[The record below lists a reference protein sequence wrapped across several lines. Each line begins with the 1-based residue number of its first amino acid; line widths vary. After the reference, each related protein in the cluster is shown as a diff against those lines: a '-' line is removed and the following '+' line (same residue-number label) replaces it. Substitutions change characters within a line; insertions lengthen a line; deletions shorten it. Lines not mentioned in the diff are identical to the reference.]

1 MRKPF
6 KLAALIAGLFV
17 LAGCASTPNVYYT
30 LSPETAVS
38 ALAAPSKPLATPYA
52 LTPISVPSQVDETP
66 LIVRM
71 AGNRVMVLTHDRWSA
86 PLGELIHNA
95 LSQNLTQ
102 QLGMPPVR
110 NLGMTDGLSNVTRVI
125 VDVQRFDLVPGQFA
139 DLDAVWEVRAANA
152 RVRPVIC
159 YSRLRQPVDVG
170 VLPLVAA
177 QQANIARLSTEI
189 AAVLSTGKPQ
199 ASVSC
204 QSP

>member
-38 ALAAPSKPLATPYA
+38 ALAAPSKPLAGPYA
-52 LTPISVPSQVDETP
+52 LAPISVPSQVDETP

>member
-1 MRKPF
+1 LRKPF